1 MKFEARTR
9 QLLKT
14 LTVAATRNKKWIINI
29 YTFLNPPT
37 GHIATF
43 GV

>member
-14 LTVAATRNKKWIINI
+14 VTVAAARNKKWDN
-29 YTFLNPPT
+29 
-37 GHIATF
+37 
-43 GV
+43 